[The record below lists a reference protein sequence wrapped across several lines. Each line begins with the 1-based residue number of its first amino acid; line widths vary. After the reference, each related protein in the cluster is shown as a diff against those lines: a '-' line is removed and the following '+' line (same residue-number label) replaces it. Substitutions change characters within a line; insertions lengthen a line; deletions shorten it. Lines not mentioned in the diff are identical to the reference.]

1 MIRKNLKVANLPLIL
16 NWEQILN
23 NEENDANFS
32 MNKYLS
38 KIHSLLDTHAPLKKC
53 NKKELKLLTKPR
65 SAKFY

>member
-1 MIRKNLKVANLPLIL
+1 MIRKNLKVVKLPLIL

-38 KIHSLLDTHAPLKKC
+38 KICSLLDTHAPLKKR